1 MNLWG
6 GGRPTPA
13 LSVEVEA
20 IARSRRWLRPFD
32 PLALGEQRSGSERL
46 LPKLLVFKT
55 VVLVPRCSLL
65 LSLRGLCRRD
75 LLCGC
80 EPQTPQMR

>member
-20 IARSRRWLRPFD
+20 IAPSRRWLRAFD
-32 PLALGEQRSGSERL
+32 PFALGEQRSESERL
-46 LPKLLVFKT
+46 LPKLFCFEN
-55 VVLVPRCSLL
+55 RCVGAALL
-65 LSLRGLCRRD
+65 FVSQL
-75 LLCGC
+75 
-80 EPQTPQMR
+80 

>member
-20 IARSRRWLRPFD
+20 IAPSRRWVRAFD
-32 PLALGEQRSGSERL
+32 PFTLGGTTQRFRTLVAQTFGFENRCVGAALLFVSQL
-46 LPKLLVFKT
+46 
-55 VVLVPRCSLL
+55 
-65 LSLRGLCRRD
+65 
-75 LLCGC
+75 
-80 EPQTPQMR
+80 